1 MNASARMTRGMAE
14 AADAAPSNDTVDL
27 LALFHMLW
35 RRKLMMAIVIA
46 LGTVGAYAF
55 GKLLTPYYTA
65 SAAVLIDPQQ
75 VQLLDLK
82 AVLSGDITTEGSSLA
97 TQMKLM
103 QSRNFLA
110 RVMDELNL
118 FQDPEFNL
126 ALQPPGQIQV
136 SLSQPFRKLIALIP
150 LEWQT
155 TLGLNKPPAPILES
169 DAARITRESTI
180 DVFSK
185 NLEVTTD
192 GSYVLTISFASLDS
206 VKAARIANRIAQ
218 VYVDDQL
225 KSKLL
230 TTDRASTWL
239 NERLATLK
247 EELRIADEAV
257 ERYKADNNL
266 VSTQSGGLLNDQE
279 LVAINTQLSQ
289 AKADLAE
296 RQAKLALVRGLKG
309 HGQSVDAIQE
319 VMSSPVIIN
328 LRAQETELLRQEAND
343 ASLYGPRHPKMLE
356 LQVEKANIEGKIDA
370 EVARITTVLQ
380 NDVSVAATRLATI
393 QAQLDSYTNRT
404 NENREAGIKLQE
416 LQRQADSTRALYQA
430 FMTRSKEVGEQQ
442 EVAEPDAKLVGIATP
457 PNKPSTPGAILFAA
471 AGFLASGM
479 LAGLLALLLDR
490 LDRGLRSAREVE
502 TALGLPTLAL
512 VPKLDKLKRGQR
524 PYQYLM
530 DKPLSAYTEAVR
542 GIYMALKLSN
552 IDRAPKVIL
561 VTSALPEEGKTTIA
575 VSLATFAARSH
586 KRVLLIDLDVRHP
599 SVHQE
604 LGWSVSH
611 GLVEYLVDDRPLEDV
626 IQHDL
631 ESGLHFI
638 PVKAQATNPT
648 DLLESERL
656 RSLIELCRSRY
667 DYVIIDSAPLVS
679 VTDSR
684 LVALL
689 ADKTVFV
696 IKWGDTVESAAQD
709 AVQTLRDIGVDIAGA
724 VLTQIDLK
732 KHAQYHYA
740 DIGEYY
746 NKTKNYY
753 VN

>member
-1 MNASARMTRGMAE
+1 M
-14 AADAAPSNDTVDL
+14 
-27 LALFHMLW
+27 
-35 RRKLMMAIVIA
+35 
-46 LGTVGAYAF
+46 
-55 GKLLTPYYTA
+55 
-65 SAAVLIDPQQ
+65 
-75 VQLLDLK
+75 
-82 AVLSGDITTEGSSLA
+82 
-97 TQMKLM
+97 
-103 QSRNFLA
+103 
-110 RVMDELNL
+110 
-118 FQDPEFNL
+118 
-126 ALQPPGQIQV
+126 
-136 SLSQPFRKLIALIP
+136 
-150 LEWQT
+150 
-155 TLGLNKPPAPILES
+155 
-169 DAARITRESTI
+169 
-180 DVFSK
+180 
-185 NLEVTTD
+185 
-192 GSYVLTISFASLDS
+192 

-239 NERLATLK
+239 NERLSTLK

-257 ERYKADNNL
+257 ERYKAQNNL

-279 LVAINTQLSQ
+279 LVSINTQLSQ

-309 HGQSVDAIQE
+309 HGQAVDAIPE

-356 LQVEKANIEGKIDA
+356 LQVEKANIEGKIEG

-393 QAQLDSYTNRT
+393 QSQLDSYTSRT

-416 LQRQADSTRALYQA
+416 LQRQADSTRALYEA
-430 FMTRSKEVGEQQ
+430 SMTRSKEVGEQQ
-442 EVAEPDAKLVGIATP
+442 EIAEPDAKLVGIATP
-457 PNKPSTPGAILFAA
+457 PNRPSTPGAILFAA

-542 GIYMALKLSN
+542 GIYMALKLTN

-586 KRVLLIDLDVRHP
+586 KRVLLIDLDVVTRA
-599 SVHQE
+599 STRTR
-604 LGWSVSH
+604 
-611 GLVEYLVDDRPLEDV
+611 LVGVARPRRILIDDCPLEDV

-631 ESGLHFI
+631 ESGLPI
-638 PVKAQATNPT
+638 SSRSRRRPPT
-648 DLLESERL
+648 RRICGERAPA
-656 RSLIELCRSRY
+656 RADELCRSRY
-667 DYVIIDSAPLVS
+667 DYVIIDRHRWSASPI
-679 VTDSR
+679 R
-684 LVALL
+684 
-689 ADKTVFV
+689 
-696 IKWGDTVESAAQD
+696 GGGAAGRQD
-709 AVQTLRDIGVDIAGA
+709 GARDQMG
-724 VLTQIDLK
+724 
-732 KHAQYHYA
+732 
-740 DIGEYY
+740 
-746 NKTKNYY
+746 
-753 VN
+753 